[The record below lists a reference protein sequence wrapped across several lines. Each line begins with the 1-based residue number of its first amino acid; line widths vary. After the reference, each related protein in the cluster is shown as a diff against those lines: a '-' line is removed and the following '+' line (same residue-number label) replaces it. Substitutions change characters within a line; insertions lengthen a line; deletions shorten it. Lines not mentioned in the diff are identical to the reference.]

1 MFKAWGRVWLACVC
15 VLVASAAHAQNSA
28 QNKALVLDF
37 FRLMFQE
44 HQVQE
49 AMQRYVATPFVQHN
63 PYLEAGAAPLADFLE
78 LYFSQHPQASAE
90 IRRVVAEG
98 NLVVV
103 HSHAK
108 ESPED
113 RGQSVIDI
121 FRVADGKIAEH
132 WNVSQ
137 DIPENPANATGMF

>member
-1 MFKAWGRVWLACVC
+1 MFKAWGRIWLACAC
-15 VLVASAAHAQNSA
+15 ILVACAAQAQSSA

-37 FRLMFQE
+37 FRLLFQE
-44 HQVQE
+44 HRVQE
-49 AMQRYVATPFVQHN
+49 AMQRYVGTPFVQHN
-63 PYLEAGAAPLADFLE
+63 PYLEAGPAPLADLLE
-78 LYFSQHPQASAE
+78 QYFSQHPQASAD

-98 NLVVV
+98 DLVVV
-103 HSHAK
+103 HSHWK

-121 FRVADGKIAEH
+121 FRVADGKIAEY